1 MPRWLNRLQPWG
13 VLLLRLALGS
23 SMLYHGWHKVV
34 PPDLEHPFSAL
45 QHNALF
51 VGSLGLPQW
60 LGYVSALTEFLG
72 GICLIFGLLTRL
84 FAFLV
89 SINML
94 FAIFKAT
101 IHRGYAG
108 SELAIELL
116 VIALMLLTTGP
127 GKAALDRKVGLA

>member
-1 MPRWLNRLQPWG
+1 
-13 VLLLRLALGS
+13 VLLLRLALGI

-34 PPDLEHPFSAL
+34 PVSWGHPFSAL

-51 VGSLGLPQW
+51 VGSLGIPSW

-72 GICLIFGLLTRL
+72 GICLILGLLTRL

-89 SINML
+89 AINML
-94 FAIFKAT
+94 FAIFTAT

-108 SELAIELL
+108 SELSIELL
-116 VIALMLLTTGP
+116 VMALMLVVSGP
-127 GKAALDRKVGLA
+127 GRAALDRKLRLA